1 MARSNRKSPQS
12 VSDFIALLE
21 AVKDKYGDVQVR
33 YVTERY
39 GFTDTSEY
47 YEWDDFVM
55 VNPPHSLVKDEN
67 NEDNTYLLFV
77 AE

>member
-33 YVTERY
+33 RVNERHYVRDEN
-39 GFTDTSEY
+39 EY
-47 YEWDDFVM
+47 YEWDDFV
-55 VNPPHSLVKDEN
+55 VVSPSKFLINDDN
-67 NEDNTYLLFV
+67 NDVDTYPLFV
-77 AE
+77 AD